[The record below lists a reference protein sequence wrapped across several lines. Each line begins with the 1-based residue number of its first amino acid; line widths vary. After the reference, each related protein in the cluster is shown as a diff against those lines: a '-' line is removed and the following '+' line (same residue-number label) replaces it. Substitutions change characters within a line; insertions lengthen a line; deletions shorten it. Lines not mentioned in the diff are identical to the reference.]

1 MILKHTL
8 KTAFVGL
15 NAHKSRSAL
24 TILGIVIGIAS
35 VMLVVSMGDGAERL
49 ILGELGGMGADVIVL
64 RPGKEPT
71 GPSDMPGT
79 LFSDSLKVR
88 DVEALKKLNSI
99 ANIAPVVIV
108 TGSVSYRGETFR
120 PMILGWSAEMMAE
133 MLNLFPEKGLLFD
146 ENDIRQKASVVV
158 IGSKVKKELFG
169 NAEAVGE
176 NIKIKNKNFRIVGVF
191 PPRGQAAFFNV
202 DEIALLPYTTAQT
215 YLAGIDYYHEI
226 IIQAKNSEMVNNT
239 AEDIKNTLRET
250 HNITDSK
257 KDDFFVVTQEGMVN
271 QIKTILS
278 VLTLFLASVV
288 AISLLVG
295 GIGVMNIM
303 LVSVTERTNEIG
315 LRKALGATNKDILS
329 QFLLESVILTA
340 IGGVIGILLGM
351 LFSFLVSFVLT
362 KIYLL
367 NWPFYFSLS
376 TGLMALGFSAFV
388 GLIFGIYPAHQA
400 SRKNPIEVLRYE

>member
-400 SRKNPIEVLRYE
+400 SRKNPIEALRYE

>member
-191 PPRGQAAFFNV
+191 PSRGQVMFFNV
-202 DEIALLPYTTAQT
+202 DEIVLLPYTTAQV
-215 YLAGIDYYHEI
+215 YLAGIDYYHKI
-226 IIQAKNSEMVNNT
+226 IVQAKSPETVNHT
-239 AEDIKNTLRET
+239 VEDIKQTLRTT

-257 KDDFFVVTQEGMVN
+257 KDDFFVVTQEGMID
-271 QIKTILS
+271 QIESILL
-278 VLTLFLASVV
+278 VLTVFLSSVV
-288 AISLLVG
+288 AIALLVG

-303 LVSVTERTNEIG
+303 LVSVTERTREIG
-315 LRKALGATNKDILS
+315 LRKALGATNKNILS

-376 TGLMALGFSAFV
+376 TGLMTLGFSAFV

-400 SRKNPIEVLRYE
+400 SRKNPIEALRYE